1 MLQYVQRCFQ
11 QYVGFTGRARRSEYW
26 CFVLFNFLIY
36 ALLLTLGTI
45 MVVRDNTIAGG
56 VLYAIFYLYSLAVFL
71 PNLAVSV
78 RRMHDIGKGGGWIFI
93 SFVPLVG
100 VIWYL
105 VLLCT
110 AGEAGENRF
119 GKDPKRTEEE
129 EQEEYTRMC

>member
-26 CFVLFNFLIY
+26 CFVLFNFLVY
-36 ALLLTLGTI
+36 VLLLTLGTI
-45 MVVRDNTIAGG
+45 MVIRDNTIAGG

-93 SFVPLVG
+93 SLVPLVG

-105 VLLCT
+105 VLLCM